1 MNRYHLEIITGDLS
15 PHNFIQIEADDLDW
29 SESGNYKFSNLVLKP
44 DGNKRYQSI
53 ALYPISRTIISK
65 IERDIETQN

>member
-1 MNRYHLEIITGDLS
+1 MNRYHIETVNGHLG

-29 SESGNYKFSNLVLKP
+29 SESGNYKFSKLVPKP
-44 DGNKRYQSI
+44 DGNKRYQLM

-65 IERDIETQN
+65 IEYNIEP

>member
-1 MNRYHLEIITGDLS
+1 MNRYHLEIIPGNQTPYNRTID
-15 PHNFIQIEADDLDW
+15 ADDLDW

-65 IERDIETQN
+65 IERDIAPQN